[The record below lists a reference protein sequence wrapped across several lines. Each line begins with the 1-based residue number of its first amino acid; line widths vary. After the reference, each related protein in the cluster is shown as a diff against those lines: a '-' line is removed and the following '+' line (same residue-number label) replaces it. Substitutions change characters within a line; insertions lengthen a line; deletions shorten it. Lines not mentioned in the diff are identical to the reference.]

1 MPFATDEEIK
11 IAHDILLK
19 GKKQFDIS
27 RVNIIKEDRSC
38 YVQASPGSG
47 KTVDRIVVGNRRRT
61 ATGRVGR
68 IRRKSHGEGSVAIC
82 RDSCSGRQSRTALI
96 READR
101 SRAVDIHQRQG
112 FGLTCCRNAQ
122 TIVRNGDVVTERL
135 LRIGECGRYRLTAVE
150 RVRVINRRC
159 SAAGG

>member
-1 MPFATDEEIK
+1 MLRI
-11 IAHDILLK
+11 
-19 GKKQFDIS
+19 GKCGRYRLAAAERI
-27 RVNIIKEDRSC
+27 RIIDR
-38 YVQASPGSG
+38 YGSV
-47 KTVDRIVVGNRRRT
+47 KRCI
-61 ATGRVGR
+61 GR
-68 IRRKSHGEGSVAIC
+68 ITRKSHGKSAVAVCRYGSP
-82 RDSCSGRQSRTALI
+82 GGQSRTALI